1 MNNQYIG
8 QRLCLKRNISG
19 DPGILSG
26 NAEEKGADSLG
37 NAILYSSRV
46 PLAAGHS
53 DDVSLTDD
61 PAKGWGWLADKGF
74 DIIPD
79 RLGQSIVWIT

>member
-1 MNNQYIG
+1 MFE
-8 QRLCLKRNISG
+8 KANISG

-26 NAEEKGADSLG
+26 NAEEKGADLWG
-37 NAILYSSRV
+37 NAILYSARV

-74 DIIPD
+74 DIIQTD
-79 RLGQSIVWIT
+79 WTKHCVDYLKENNYRK